1 MTYTLALALDVLIQ
15 LLKVPVLILA
25 AVLLYRLDRI
35 IASGMR
41 SAEVLEDAAENL
53 ERSSETFRGLTDLA
67 KKIPGFGGS
76 SGGEKQ

>member
-1 MTYTLALALDVLIQ
+1 MTYTLALALDALVQ

-53 ERSSETFRGLTDLA
+53 EKSSESFRGLTDLA
-67 KKIPGFGGS
+67 KKIPGLGKN
-76 SGGEKQ
+76 SGGEK

>member
-1 MTYTLALALDVLIQ
+1 MTYTLALALDVLVQ

-41 SAEVLEDAAENL
+41 SAEVLEDAAENF

-67 KKIPGFGGS
+67 KKIPVLGGS

>member
-1 MTYTLALALDVLIQ
+1 MTYTLALALDVLVQ

-67 KKIPGFGGS
+67 KKIPGFGRN